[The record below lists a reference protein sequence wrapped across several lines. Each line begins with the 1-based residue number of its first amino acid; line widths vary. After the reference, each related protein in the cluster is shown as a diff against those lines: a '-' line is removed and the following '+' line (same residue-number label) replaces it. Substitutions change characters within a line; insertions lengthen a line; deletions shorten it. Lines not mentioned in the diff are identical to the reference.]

1 MRAYAAH
8 HLSMQECQVADAAIF
23 IGWGQ
28 VARGSEAKAMD
39 LFNDAAAYYIRLQQ
53 AGVIESFEPVILSP
67 HGGDLSGFI
76 MLRGD
81 RAKLDALKGNEEFIR
96 LNSRASMMLDNL
108 GVIDAQIGA
117 SLAASLAIYSS
128 LLG

>member
-1 MRAYAAH
+1 M
-8 HLSMQECQVADAAIF
+8 
-23 IGWGQ
+23 G
-28 VARGSEAKAMD
+28 
-39 LFNDAAAYYIRLQQ
+39 LFNDATAYYIRLQQ